1 MRPPRDTV
9 HRRPYLGVR
18 HLAAWVA
25 IAAATSGCTA
35 IKATVHVAQAEQAL
49 AEARNHDAQNL
60 AIYEYTMAIRYLE
73 KAREEHG
80 SADYR
85 ICENLARR
93 SAEWADKAIIS
104 IERGRK
110 GIDMLEDD
118 VGALPSALPER
129 PLEDAL
135 PESSSQPLEDLDVP
149 TAPAPKPSTPAE
161 DLDEWDLDD

>member
-9 HRRPYLGVR
+9 HRRLNPGVH
-18 HLAAWVA
+18 HLACWLALAVG
-25 IAAATSGCTA
+25 ATGCTA

-49 AEARNHDAQNL
+49 AEARNRDAQNL
-60 AIYEYTMAIRYLE
+60 AVYEYTMAIRYLE

-85 ICENLARR
+85 ISENLSKR
-93 SAEWADKAIIS
+93 SAEWSDKAIIS

-118 VGALPSALPER
+118 VGALPTAPVK

-135 PESSSQPLEDLDVP
+135 PEGGAEPLEDLDETP
-149 TAPAPKPSTPAE
+149 RTPKPTTPAD
-161 DLDEWDLDD
+161 DLDEWDLDE